1 MARSTNYCIGPVETT
16 KLATGVTKKKL
27 TLLSDY
33 SMDYENVCFLIIIF
47 FIVKM
52 ITVQGEWKNERK
64 SKVPFRALNGI
75 KGAYLVISII
85 STAVSNRLLS
95 FAKSSK
101 SETFDSNTIF
111 VLEFHL
117 DRDLIIAI
125 LEALNFLFS

>member
-1 MARSTNYCIGPVETT
+1 MATTVAHSASYYIGPVETT

-27 TLLSDY
+27 ALLSDY
-33 SMDYENVCFLIIIF
+33 SVDYENVCFPIIIF
-47 FIVKM
+47 FIVKI

-64 SKVPFRALNGI
+64 SKVPFHALNGI
-75 KGAYLVISII
+75 KGACPVISIV

-111 VLEFHL
+111 VLEHDCFVRTHSVL
-117 DRDLIIAI
+117 IAI
-125 LEALNFLFS
+125 